1 MNKIFAVLIGIV
13 VVAAVV
19 IGWQWMLHSDEW
31 SQSSPTPTPT
41 SSPAAQS
48 DSDLNLDLNEL
59 DNIDANIDIDAEFQ
73 QIDQDINN
81 L

>member
-1 MNKIFAVLIGIV
+1 MDKINKIIV
-13 VVAAVV
+13 VIIVIAVVAAAV
-19 IGWQWMLHSDEW
+19 IGWRWMLHSDRW
-31 SQSSPTPTPT
+31 FQSSPTPTPT

-48 DSDLNLDLNEL
+48 DSDLNEL
-59 DNIDANIDIDAEFQ
+59 DNIDVNQDIDAEFQ